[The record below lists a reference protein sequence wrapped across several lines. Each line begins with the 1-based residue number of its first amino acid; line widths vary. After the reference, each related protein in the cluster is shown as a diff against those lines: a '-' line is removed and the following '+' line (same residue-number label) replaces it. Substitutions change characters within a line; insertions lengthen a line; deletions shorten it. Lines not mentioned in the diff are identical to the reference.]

1 MSYLGLLTNHNLVDR
16 VRRWELREDV
26 VVTVFRFSF

>member
-1 MSYLGLLTNHNLVDR
+1 MISRADIDDR

-26 VVTVFRFSF
+26 VVTVYTYFF